1 MNMQGR
7 NMTMR
12 DVINERMEAGRA
24 AGCRALLIVALGAGC
39 AGAHADGLEPLV
51 GALGETK
58 PIADL
63 RLRYELVEQEPF
75 AKDANAVTL
84 RARLGFETGKAW
96 STALLVEGD
105 AIWPLQTHY
114 NSTTNGKTLYPVVAD
129 PEAYE
134 INRLQLTNTAIID
147 TTVTLGRQ
155 RIVLDDHRFVGN
167 VGWRQN
173 EQTYDGLRIV
183 NKHIPNVTIDVSYI
197 DRVNRIFGPEGRPG
211 ANDGRFTGDTIL
223 ANVAW
228 QLPLGKLT
236 GFGYLV
242 EFEQT
247 PVPMRDTTQTYGLRF
262 QGEKPLAKIKLGYIA
277 SWATQSDRGA
287 NLLDFS
293 NDYYLAELTGTFR
306 QYSLGAGYE
315 VLGGDGVKGFS
326 TPLATLHRFQGWADK
341 FLTTPVNGIEDTYV
355 NAGYLRKG
363 VGPLE
368 TVSLNVSWHDYASER
383 LAIDYGKELD
393 VQLQGKFRRFTGTL
407 KYADYNAAS
416 TTPTAVRDTKK
427 LWAQLDFTW

>member
-1 MNMQGR
+1 MRELGSGR
-7 NMTMR
+7 VT
-12 DVINERMEAGRA
+12 ALA
-24 AGCRALLIVALGAGC
+24 AVLFSM
-39 AGAHADGLEPLV
+39 AGAAQADGLDPVV

-63 RLRYELVEQEPF
+63 RLRYESVEQQPF
-75 AKDANAVTL
+75 VEDAEALTL

-105 AIWPLQTHY
+105 LIWPLATHY
-114 NSTTNGKTLYPVVAD
+114 NSTTNGKTLFPVVAD
-129 PEAYE
+129 PEGYE
-134 INRLQLTNTAIID
+134 INRLQLTNTSIVD
-147 TTVTLGRQ
+147 TTITLGRQ

-173 EQTYDGLRIV
+173 EQTYDGVRVV
-183 NKHIPNVTIDVSYI
+183 NKHIPNVTIDVSYL
-197 DRVNRIFGPEGRPG
+197 NRINRVFGPEGRPG
-211 ANDGRFTGDTIL
+211 ANDGRFTGDNFL

-236 GFGYLV
+236 GFAYLV
-242 EFEQT
+242 EFEQA
-247 PVPMRDTTQTYGLRF
+247 PLPLRDTTKTYGLRF
-262 QGEKPLAKIKLGYIA
+262 QGERPLARIKLGYIA
-277 SWATQSDRGA
+277 SWATQADRGA
-287 NLLDFS
+287 NPLDFS

-315 VLGGDGVKGFS
+315 VLEGNGAKGFT

-341 FLTTPVNGIEDTYV
+341 FLATPVNGIKDSYL

-368 TVSLNVSWHDYASER
+368 TVSLQVAWHDYESQR
-383 LAIDYGKELD
+383 LSINYGSELD
-393 VQLQGKFRRFTGTL
+393 IQLQGKYRRFTGTL
-407 KYADYNAAS
+407 KYADYNAAA
-416 TTPTAVRDTKK
+416 TTPAAVRDTRK

>member
-1 MNMQGR
+1 
-7 NMTMR
+7 MR
-12 DVINERMEAGRA
+12 EVGSGRA
-24 AGCRALLIVALGAGC
+24 TALASVLLGLAGTAQ
-39 AGAHADGLEPLV
+39 ADGLDPVV

-63 RLRYELVEQEPF
+63 RLRYESVEQQPF
-75 AKDANAVTL
+75 VEDAEALTL

-96 STALLVEGD
+96 NTALLVEGD
-105 AIWPLQTHY
+105 LIWPLATHY
-114 NSTTNGKTLYPVVAD
+114 NSTTNGKTLFPVVAD
-129 PEAYE
+129 PEGYE
-134 INRLQLTNTAIID
+134 LNRLQLTNTSIVD
-147 TTVTLGRQ
+147 TTITLGRQ

-173 EQTYDGLRIV
+173 EQTYDGLRVV
-183 NKHIPNVTIDVSYI
+183 NKHIPNVTIDVSYL
-197 DRVNRIFGPEGRPG
+197 NRINRVFGPEGRPG
-211 ANDGRFTGDTIL
+211 ANDGRFTGDNFL

-236 GFGYLV
+236 GFAYLV
-242 EFEQT
+242 EFEQA
-247 PVPMRDTTQTYGLRF
+247 PLPLRDTTQTYGLRF
-262 QGEKPLAKIKLGYIA
+262 QGERPLARIKLGYIA
-277 SWATQSDRGA
+277 SWATQTDRGA
-287 NLLDFS
+287 NPLDFS

-315 VLGGDGVKGFS
+315 VLEGNGVKGFT

-341 FLTTPVNGIEDTYV
+341 FLATPVNGIKDSYL

-368 TVSLNVSWHDYASER
+368 TVSLQVAWHDYGSQR
-383 LAIDYGKELD
+383 LSIDYGNELD
-393 VQLQGKFRRFTGTL
+393 IQLQGKYRRFTGTL
-407 KYADYNAAS
+407 KYADYNAAA
-416 TTPTAVRDTKK
+416 TTPAAVRDTRK